1 MGFPAPAK
9 AVSPAPAKTTPPAK
23 AKTASPAKA
32 TTASPAK
39 ANTARPAL
47 AKRPA
52 PKARLP
58 KARGSVARAA
68 RPKVSQPVMPSEPD
82 VDEECSPATHEA
94 IRQYNEM
101 YSPSSV
107 ADCEKQVETAGIPV
121 ASGVAHHGLHSI
133 VALLSDVACAG
144 TRA

>member
-1 MGFPAPAK
+1 
-9 AVSPAPAKTTPPAK
+9 
-23 AKTASPAKA
+23 
-32 TTASPAK
+32 
-39 ANTARPAL
+39 
-47 AKRPA
+47 
-52 PKARLP
+52 
-58 KARGSVARAA
+58 
-68 RPKVSQPVMPSEPD
+68 VSQPVMPSEPD

-101 YSPSSV
+101 YSPSTDPTQGDIRCWAGYLFTFMSV